1 MCNCGRRVVYSAPPA
16 PAPPQAPVP
25 VPFVLATP
33 LTIATPP
40 PTYTPMPTVWGP
52 PLWKAMHT
60 AAEFGLPINDKWLSF
75 FIALRPVI
83 PCPDCQQHFATWWR
97 RNQFITD
104 PRMWLFNLHNDVNR
118 RTGLPL
124 FAVSDLA
131 STYGVTSGKTATDR
145 LNDINV
151 AIGQLKTSFE
161 NTGPFIDVLNTY
173 FQLIID
179 AIAIAIAP

>member
-1 MCNCGRRVVYSAPPA
+1 MCNCGRRVVYSAPA
-16 PAPPQAPVP
+16 APQAPVP
-25 VPFVLATP
+25 VPFVLAAP
-33 LTIATPP
+33 LTLATPP

-60 AAEFGLPINDKWLSF
+60 AAEFGLPIIDKWLSF
-75 FIALRPVI
+75 FVALRPVI
-83 PCPDCQQHFATWWR
+83 PCPDCRQHFATWWR
-97 RNQFITD
+97 RNQITD

-131 STYGVTSGKTATDR
+131 STYGTKPGVTAADR

-151 AIGQLKTSFE
+151 AIGELKTSFE
-161 NTGPFIDVLNTY
+161 NTGPFIDVLNAY
-173 FQLIID
+173 FQEIVT

>member
-1 MCNCGRRVVYSAPPA
+1 MCNCGRRVVYSAA
-16 PAPPQAPVP
+16 PSTAPPQTPVP

-33 LTIATPP
+33 LILSTPP

-75 FIALRPVI
+75 FVALRPVI
-83 PCPDCQQHFATWWR
+83 PCPDCQQHFSAWWR
-97 RNQFITD
+97 KNQFIND

-118 RTGLPL
+118 RIGLPL
-124 FAVSDLA
+124 FSVSDLT
-131 STYGVTSGKTATDR
+131 STYGVIPGKTAAAR

-151 AIGQLKTSFE
+151 AIGQLKNSFE
-161 NTGPFIDVLNTY
+161 HTGPFIDVLNAY
-173 FQLIID
+173 FQEIVT
-179 AIAIAIAP
+179 AITNAIAP